1 MTAYQC
7 PCGHLRVQHRHG
19 SGRCMAPRCG
29 CLHGPPKPPLPAVL
43 QATQRTRAR
52 TTAPDGIVLEVARA
66 PRYTPPHPDEPGVVC
81 RFTVPGEPV
90 PKARPRFDPR
100 SGRTYTP
107 ATTVEAEKL
116 IAGYFKETYPHLE
129 PCAEPVGL
137 HLRFHL
143 KGVGRGDWD
152 NYGKLVSDSL
162 NGKAWCDDK
171 QVRKADVELFDHA
184 RDPRSDILVY
194 RIGERLL

>member
-1 MTAYQC
+1 MIEHTGC
-7 PCGHLRVQHRHG
+7 NHLYSQHKG
-19 SGRCMAPRCG
+19 PGRRCKILG
-29 CLHGPPKPPLPAVL
+29 CRCLKGPPKPPMPAVL

-52 TTAPDGIVLEVARA
+52 TAAADGIVLEVARA
-66 PRYTPPHPDEPGVVC
+66 PRYTPAHPDEPGVVC

-107 ATTVEAEKL
+107 TTTVEAEKH
-116 IAGYFKETYPHLE
+116 IAEYFKEAYPQAQ
-129 PCAEPVGL
+129 PCSEPVGL
-137 HLRFHL
+137 LFHFHL